1 MPILWLLTAV
11 LLTMCRPGPV
21 RADSASEREYK
32 LKAAF
37 MYNFFAFVDGNR
49 FDQLDDDGSESGT
62 EPLDPN
68 EPIEIGI
75 MGDDPFGKAFAPLR
89 NRVIK
94 GRHVIVKR
102 FMGYSEVVDAN
113 DPNAPPHPKLDEIR
127 QCYVVFICP
136 SEKDYVP
143 VILKSLGA
151 RSILTVADTP
161 GFLEAG
167 GMINFVIEKHKVRF
181 EINVAATVRA
191 QLQIRSRLLRLARRV
206 ITQDSLSAEDR
217 KEGEASD
224 G

>member
-1 MPILWLLTAV
+1 MPILWLLTAA
-11 LLTMCRPGPV
+11 LLTVCLPLTV
-21 RADSASEREYK
+21 RADTASEREYK

-49 FDQLDDDGSESGT
+49 FDQLDGEGSEE

-68 EPIEIGI
+68 QPIEIGI
-75 MGDDPFGKAFAPLR
+75 VGDDPFGEAFAPLQGKL
-89 NRVIK
+89 IK
-94 GRHVIVKR
+94 GRNVVVKR
-102 FMGYSEVVDAN
+102 FKGYSQTVDAN

-127 QCYVVFICP
+127 QCYVLFLCP

-143 VILKSLGA
+143 VILKSLGI

-167 GMINFVIEKHKVRF
+167 GMINFVIEKQKVRF
-181 EINVAATVRA
+181 EINTAATVRA
-191 QLQIRSRLLRLARRV
+191 RLRVRSRLLRLARRV
-206 ITQDSLSAEDR
+206 ITRDSLSAADR